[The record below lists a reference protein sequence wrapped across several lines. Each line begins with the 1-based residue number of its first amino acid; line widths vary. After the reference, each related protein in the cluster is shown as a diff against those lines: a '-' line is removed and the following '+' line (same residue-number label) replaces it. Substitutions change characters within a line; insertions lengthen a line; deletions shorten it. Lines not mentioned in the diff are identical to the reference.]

1 MTSTRSFKQKLT
13 KVFRHWKNEQHDL
26 ALSEVEELLKS
37 WPGNAQLHILW
48 ASLVQL
54 QEQPSHGL
62 DEAKEALQR
71 AVAIDP
77 NSPGAAIELGHYL
90 DSVEDNP
97 RAASKAFTEGIRSAR
112 RLLMDGLLGQARAL
126 LQLGKRADALK
137 CLMEW
142 LYLANIDNPSGGNKS
157 ANGAPDILLRDPT
170 GQILAIQLKGPFAV
184 KIEELLQQLFPER
197 ILSE

>member
-1 MTSTRSFKQKLT
+1 MRSTRSFKQKLT
-13 KVFRHWKNEQHDL
+13 KVLRHWRDQQYDL
-26 ALSEVEELLKS
+26 ALSDVEELLNS
-37 WPGNAQLHILW
+37 WPGNAQLYILW

-54 QEQPSHGL
+54 QQEPSHRL
-62 DEAKEALQR
+62 EEAKQALQQ
-71 AVAIDP
+71 AIEVDT
-77 NSPGAAIELGHYL
+77 NSPAGAIELGHYL
-90 DSVEDNP
+90 DAVEDNP
-97 RAASKAFTEGIRSAR
+97 RAASKAFSEGIRSAR

-142 LYLANIDNPSGGNKS
+142 LYLANIDNPSGGSKS

-197 ILSE
+197 IVSQ